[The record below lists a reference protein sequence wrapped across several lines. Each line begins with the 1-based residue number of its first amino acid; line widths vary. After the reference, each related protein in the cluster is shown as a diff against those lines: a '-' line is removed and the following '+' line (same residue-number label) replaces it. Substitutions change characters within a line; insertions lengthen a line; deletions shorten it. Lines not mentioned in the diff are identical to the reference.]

1 MAQNATIY
9 KAELQI
15 ANLDQHYYANHNLT
29 IARHPSE
36 NEQRMM
42 VRVLAFIVH
51 ASEHLSFCK
60 GISTDNEPDLWQR
73 SLTDDIELWIEL
85 GQIDEKRLKKAC
97 NKSSHVK
104 LYCYGP
110 SVETWWS
117 QSQSALN
124 KYPKLTVEQ
133 FTTTTTDA
141 LTKLLSRTM
150 DFQCSIQDNQ
160 LWLSSGNETL
170 LIETTT
176 LKALV

>member
-15 ANLDQHYYANHNLT
+15 ANLDQRYYANHSLT

-85 GQIDEKRLKKAC
+85 GQVDEKRMRKAC
-97 NKSSHVK
+97 GRSQAVHVYTYSGNSAHIWWQQLQNKVSSIDNLKVYN
-104 LYCYGP
+104 LP
-110 SVETWWS
+110 
-117 QSQSALN
+117 
-124 KYPKLTVEQ
+124 VEQ
-133 FTTTTTDA
+133 VDQ
-141 LTKLLSRTM
+141 LSKMAARSM
-150 DFQCSIQDNQ
+150 SIQATIEDDEI
-160 LWLSSGNETL
+160 WLSSNAADCRIQLEHWKT
-170 LIETTT
+170 
-176 LKALV
+176 

>member
-42 VRVLAFIVH
+42 VRVLAFVVH

-85 GQIDEKRLKKAC
+85 GQVDEKRIRKAC
-97 NKSSHVK
+97 GRSREVYLYTYGGNSAHIWWQQLQNKVSSIDNLKV
-104 LYCYGP
+104 YNIP
-110 SVETWWS
+110 E
-117 QSQSALN
+117 
-124 KYPKLTVEQ
+124 EQ
-133 FTTTTTDA
+133 VGQ
-141 LTKLLSRTM
+141 LSKMVARGM
-150 DFQCSIQDNQ
+150 SIQATIEDDEI
-160 LWLSSGNETL
+160 WLSSNAADCRIQL
-170 LIETTT
+170 DHWKI
-176 LKALV
+176 